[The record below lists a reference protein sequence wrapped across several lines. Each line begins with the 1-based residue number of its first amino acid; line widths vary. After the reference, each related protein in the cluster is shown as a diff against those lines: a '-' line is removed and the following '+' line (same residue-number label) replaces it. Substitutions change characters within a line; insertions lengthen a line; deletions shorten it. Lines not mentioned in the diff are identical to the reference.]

1 MTITE
6 NTADQAEA
14 PAETGGIRT
23 GIHVTKRDGTREPYN
38 ADRINKAIER
48 AAVGLPDQISM
59 TTQVATELAITLF
72 DGITTEQLDE
82 AAIGVAVQNVK
93 DDPNFDVIAAR
104 LLRKVVYKRVLGG
117 YESELELAL
126 LHQARFPGYIRDAVE
141 EGLLDTRLESL
152 FDLDALAAAI
162 DHTRDDLLKYIGTV
176 TMRNRY
182 MITDRHGKALE
193 VPQYFWMRVSMGL
206 ALNEANPTE
215 MALQFYDKISK
226 LDYLPAGSTL
236 VNAGTSYPQL
246 SNCFVMQMEDDIEHI
261 AKSVR
266 DVMWLTKGTGG
277 IGLSVTK
284 LRSEGSPIKSNNT
297 TSTGPIPFMHTI
309 DSTLRAVSRG
319 GKKFGALCFY
329 MENWHLDFAQFL
341 DLRQNSGDPYR
352 RTRTANTAVW
362 ISDEFMKRVNSDE
375 DWYLFD
381 PAETPDLVEL
391 VGSAFSKRYAE
402 YVALA
407 EAGKIRAF
415 KKMKAREQYKSI
427 LVMLQTT
434 SHPWLT
440 WKDTIN
446 NRALNTNT
454 GTIHLSNL
462 CTEICLPQDRENIA
476 VCNLASV
483 NLSTHLVDGKIDWDR
498 MKEST
503 RLAVRQLDNLVDI
516 TLSSVPES
524 EFANRE
530 NRAIGLGVM
539 GFTDISERLGLAY
552 ESEEAYDL
560 IDEIVEF
567 VSFHAIDASA
577 DLARERGS
585 YSNFEGSGWSKG
597 KVPFDTIAE
606 AEADRGVAITVDR
619 TVRQDWDSLRTKVA
633 GGIRNATLMAVAP
646 TASIGLVA
654 GTTPGFDPQFSQIFS
669 RATSS
674 GKFLE
679 VNRNLVKDLQD
690 LDLWEQVK
698 DELLAVQGDLSQIDS
713 VPQHLKD
720 VYKTSFQLSPYAFI
734 EVAARAQKWID
745 QAISR
750 NIYLEDRDVENMMAL
765 YSAAWERGVKT
776 TYYLHMKPRHTAE
789 QSTVRVNKTEKINS
803 TGSASG
809 RPAATGVAAGPAKRG
824 FGGFGGAKKSGDAVA
839 PDAAV
844 AEAPVA
850 EAAAVEAAAPA
861 PARKG
866 FGAAA
871 AAPVADQLVEGAS
884 VSLADAPGVTASVPA
899 VAPASV
905 LGAVAAQAFAT
916 APASQPVVPPTAL
929 PEPAPEPEPVSANA
943 APASADVE
951 ASEAAAPEGATVF
964 EIVADDTDLVGGV
977 ACPVDPMERL
987 QCESC
992 Q

>member
-6 NTADQAEA
+6 PNRQPDASDVV
-14 PAETGGIRT
+14 PAYSGIQ
-23 GIHVTKRDGTREPYN
+23 VTKRDGSREPYN
-38 ADRINKAIER
+38 ADRINRAIER
-48 AAVGLPDQISM
+48 AAEGLDDKISKV
-59 TTQVATELAITLF
+59 TQVASELAITLF

-82 AAIGVAVQNVK
+82 AAIGVAIQNVK
-93 DDPNFDVIAAR
+93 EDPDFDIIASR
-104 LLRKVVYKRVLGG
+104 LLRKVIAKRVLGN
-117 YESELELAL
+117 YESDLELAL
-126 LHQARFPGYIRDAVE
+126 LHQARFPGYIRDGVD
-141 EGLLDTRLESL
+141 EGLLDPRFTTL

-182 MITDRHGKALE
+182 MINGRNGKPLE

-206 ALNEANPTE
+206 SLNEPNATE
-215 MALQFYDKISK
+215 MAIKFYDKISN

-246 SNCFVMQMEDDIEHI
+246 SNCFVMQMEDDMDHI
-261 AKSVR
+261 AKTVG

-284 LRSEGSPIKSNNT
+284 LRAEGSPIRSNNT

-329 MENWHLDFAQFL
+329 MENWHLDFPQFL

-362 ISDEFMKRVNSDE
+362 ISDEFMKRVREDQ

-391 VGSAFSKRYAE
+391 TGSAFSARYAE
-402 YVALA
+402 YVARA
-407 EAGKIRAF
+407 EAGKLRTF
-415 KKMKAREQYKSI
+415 SKTRAREQYKAI
-427 LVMLQTT
+427 LVTLQTT

-454 GTIHLSNL
+454 GAIHLSNL
-462 CTEICLPQDRENIA
+462 CTEICLPQDRENIS

-483 NLSTHLVDGKIDWDR
+483 NLSTHLIDGKLDWAR
-498 MKEST
+498 MEESV

-524 EFANRE
+524 EHANSE

-539 GFTDISERLGLAY
+539 GFTDVAERLGLAY
-552 ESEEAYDL
+552 ESEAAYDL

-567 VSFHAIDASA
+567 VSFHAIDESA

-585 YSNFEGSGWSKG
+585 YKNFDGSGWSKG
-597 KVPFDTIAE
+597 AVPFDTIATTE
-606 AEADRGVAITVDR
+606 LDRGLPIAVNR
-619 TVRQDWDSLRTKVA
+619 TMRQDWGALRDKVK

-669 RATSS
+669 RTTSS

-679 VNRNLVKDLQD
+679 VNRNLVKDLQG
-690 LDLWEQVK
+690 LGMWEQIR
-698 DELLAVQGDLSQIDS
+698 DRLLEVQGDLSQIPE
-713 VPQHLKD
+713 VPQHLQD

-750 NIYLEDRDVENMMAL
+750 NIYLESRDVDEMMDL

-789 QSTVRVNKTEKINS
+789 QSTVRVNKTERINT
-803 TGSASG
+803 TGTA
-809 RPAATGVAAGPAKRG
+809 
-824 FGGFGGAKKSGDAVA
+824 
-839 PDAAV
+839 
-844 AEAPVA
+844 
-850 EAAAVEAAAPA
+850 AAAPSSTA
-861 PARKG
+861 PRPVASGPARKG
-866 FGAAA
+866 FGGLAGRAVPAGSTASAEGLRASAGALDAASADTVEPASPLVSQPVVVVETTA
-871 AAPVADQLVEGAS
+871 AQPDVEAPARSPFASAPAS
-884 VSLADAPGVTASVPA
+884 VMAAVVATAFTRPPA
-899 VAPASV
+899 VAPAV
-905 LGAVAAQAFAT
+905 PPAGLPEAPRVT
-916 APASQPVVPPTAL
+916 EPVVAPAGVPQL
-929 PEPAPEPEPVSANA
+929 PIAEQHTYSSP
-943 APASADVE
+943 D
-951 ASEAAAPEGATVF
+951 GDT
-964 EIVADDTDLVGGV
+964 EIVDGV